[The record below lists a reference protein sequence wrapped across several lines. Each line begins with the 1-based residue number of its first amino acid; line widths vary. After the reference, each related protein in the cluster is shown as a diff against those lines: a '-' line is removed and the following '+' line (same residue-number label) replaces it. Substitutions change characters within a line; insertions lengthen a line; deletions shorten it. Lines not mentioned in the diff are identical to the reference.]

1 MSTIKPAA
9 SVIVAR
15 KQGDKFKVLLVR
27 RAPEMRFFG
36 GYWVFPGGNAAD
48 VDRHGP
54 DESDEQVLRRCA
66 TRELREET
74 SLAAGAL
81 QPICRITTPAF
92 YPIRFA
98 TQFFLTEIPPG
109 VEPMLD
115 GSELVEFGFF
125 DPADPVHAW
134 ERGAMEIA
142 PPVLF
147 LLRQLARHGLDRFP
161 AEAAATA
168 ATFETVGVHPAY
180 FSPGMFIAPLRT
192 PTLPPATTTNTVIA
206 GHTTLY
212 VIDPATPEPG
222 EQARLFHQMDRM
234 LADGARIEAILL
246 THHHV
251 DHVGAV
257 SAVSRRYGLAVRA
270 HPLTYSLVPGDYL
283 RGAPL
288 HDGDRIE
295 LGTAPDGATGWYLD
309 VIHTPGHAVD
319 HLCFIDSRYH
329 AAVVGDM
336 LSTIST
342 ILIDPP
348 EGHMR
353 TYLDSLRRLL
363 TVPMKTLIPA
373 HGLAHR
379 DGHALIRQFLDHRR
393 MREEQALAALTET
406 AQTVDALVPLIY
418 TTTPPEMYSYAA
430 RSLLAELIKLREDGR
445 CQETAAG
452 WRINARGQN

>member
-1 MSTIKPAA
+1 LSSIKAAA
-9 SVIVAR
+9 SVIVTR
-15 KQGDKFKVLLVR
+15 ILGDKVSVLLVR

-36 GYWVFPGGNAAD
+36 GYWVFPGGNVAD
-48 VDRHGP
+48 VDRRSP
-54 DESDEQVLRRCA
+54 EDSEDQVLHRCA
-66 TRELREET
+66 IRELREET
-74 SLAAGAL
+74 SLECDDL
-81 QPICRITTPAF
+81 LPVCRITTPPF
-92 YPIRFA
+92 YPVRFA
-98 TQFFLTEIPPG
+98 TRFFLTEIPSG
-109 VEPMLD
+109 IEPTLA
-115 GSELVEFGFF
+115 GSELVESGFF
-125 DPADPVHAW
+125 DPADAVRAW

-147 LLRQLARHGLDRFP
+147 LLRELARHGLKPFP
-161 AEAAATA
+161 AQAAATA
-168 ATFETVGVHPAY
+168 ATFETIGVHPAW

-206 GHTTLY
+206 GHGTLY
-212 VIDPATPEPG
+212 VIDPATPEPA
-222 EQARLFHQMDRM
+222 EQARLFHQMDKM
-234 LADGARIEAILL
+234 QAEGARFKGILL

-257 SAVSRRYGLAVRA
+257 NAVSRRYGLEVRA
-270 HPLTYSLVPGDYL
+270 HALTYPRVPGDYL
-283 RGAPL
+283 RGPPL
-288 HDGDRIE
+288 QDGDHIE
-295 LGTAPDGATGWYLD
+295 LGTAPDGTPGWHLN

-363 TVPMKTLIPA
+363 GEPIKTLIPA

-379 DGHALIRQFLDHRR
+379 DGHALIHEYLDHRR
-393 MREEQALAALTET
+393 MREEQALAALSET
-406 AQTVDALVPLIY
+406 ARTVEALVPVIY
-418 TTTPPEMYSYAA
+418 TTTPPEMFPLAA
-430 RSLLAELIKLREDGR
+430 RSLLAELIKLREEGR
-445 CQETAAG
+445 CEETTTG
-452 WRINARGQN
+452 WRRM

>member
-1 MSTIKPAA
+1 MATIKLAA
-9 SVIVAR
+9 SVIVTR
-15 KQGDKFKVLLVR
+15 TQGDIVKVLLVR

-36 GYWVFPGGNAAD
+36 GYWVFPGGNVAD
-48 VDRHGP
+48 VDRHSP
-54 DESDEQVLRRCA
+54 EDSEQQVLHRCA
-66 TRELREET
+66 IRELREET
-74 SLAAGAL
+74 CLVCEDL
-81 QPICRITTPAF
+81 QPVCRITTPPF
-92 YPIRFA
+92 YPVRFA
-98 TQFFLTEIPPG
+98 TRFFLTDIPSG
-109 VEPMLD
+109 VEPTLA

-125 DPADPVHAW
+125 DPADAVRAW

-147 LLRQLARHGLDRFP
+147 LLREMARHGREQFS
-161 AEAAATA
+161 AQAAATA
-168 ATFETVGVHPAY
+168 ATFETIGVHPAW
-180 FSPGMFIAPLRT
+180 FSPGMFVAPLRT

-206 GHTTLY
+206 GHETLY
-212 VIDPATPEPG
+212 VIDPATPEPA
-222 EQARLFHQMDRM
+222 EQARLFHQMDKM
-234 LADGARIEAILL
+234 QAEGARFQAILL

-257 SAVSRRYGLAVRA
+257 NAVSRRYGLEVRA
-270 HPLTYSLVPGDYL
+270 HALTYARVPGDYL

-288 HDGDRIE
+288 QDGDRIE
-295 LGTAPDGATGWYLD
+295 LGTAPDGSPAWHLD

-363 TVPMKTLIPA
+363 GVPIKTLVPA

-379 DGHALIRQFLDHRR
+379 DGHVLIREYLDHRR
-393 MREEQALAALTET
+393 MREEQALAALSDS
-406 AQTVDALVPLIY
+406 ARTVEALVPGIY
-418 TTTPPEMYSYAA
+418 TTTPPEMFPLAA
-430 RSLLAELIKLREDGR
+430 RSLLAELIKLREDGQ
-445 CQETAAG
+445 CEETAAG
-452 WRINARGQN
+452 WRRI